1 MQKINYKSDFD
12 LIATIKAFDTNG
24 NEIDVGFMDYDWEID
39 LYTGCNNYASR
50 IYKVSYINNKA
61 TNCFDDNGKI
71 HIVCD
76 NHQFG
81 KGALNGTAKVY
92 IPNEIYPD
100 GTQLIVTP
108 INFAIELV
116 ADGGDYDAIAD
127 ASIVIPVVYSG
138 GSIDT
143 SHLLSKVDAEKTYAK
158 KTDLPTKLSQL
169 ANDAKFITLEDIPE
183 QEDVDLSAYLTKEEA
198 DKDFAKKTDIPSVPN
213 KVSELENDAKY
224 ITLEDVPKVELPDN
238 LATTDMLVSYQP
250 KGDYALRSEIPTMP
264 YVPTNVS
271 ELNNDA
277 DYATANEVATA
288 IANAITNTL
297 NKEV

>member
-1 MQKINYKSDFD
+1 MKRINYKSDFD
-12 LIATIKAFDTNG
+12 LIATIKAFDTDG
-24 NEIDVGFMDYDWEID
+24 NEVEVGFFDFDWEID
-39 LYTGCNNYASR
+39 LFTGCNNYGNV
-50 IYKVSYINNKA
+50 YKVSYIGGVA
-61 TNCFDDNGKI
+61 TNCFDDNGKV

-76 NHQFG
+76 NHKFPV
-81 KGALNGTAKVY
+81 GALNGTLRVQL
-92 IPNEIYPD
+92 PNSIYAD
-100 GTQLIVTP
+100 GHQLIVTP
-108 INFAIELV
+108 LTFDIELV
-116 ADGGDYDAIAD
+116 ADGGDYDAIAE

-143 SHLLSKVDAEKTYAK
+143 SHLLSKADAEKNYAK

-183 QEDVDLSAYLTKEEA
+183 HEDVDLSAYLTKEDA
-198 DKDFAKKTDIPSVPN
+198 DKDFAKKTDLPSVPS
-213 KVSELENDAKY
+213 KVSELDNDAKY
-224 ITLEDVPKVELPDN
+224 ITLADVPKVELPDN
-238 LATTDMLVSYQP
+238 LATTEMLAGFQP

-277 DYATANEVATA
+277 KYATANEVATA
-288 IANAITNTL
+288 IAQAITTTL

>member
-24 NEIDVGFMDYDWEID
+24 NEIEVGFMDYDWEID

-81 KGALNGTAKVY
+81 KGVLNGTAKVY

-158 KTDLPTKLSQL
+158 KTD
-169 ANDAKFITLEDIPE
+169 
-183 QEDVDLSAYLTKEEA
+183 
-198 DKDFAKKTDIPSVPN
+198 IPSVPN

-277 DYATANEVATA
+277 NYATANEVATA
-288 IANAITNTL
+288 IAQAITTTL